1 MEDSIIAPAGQ
12 EELGFTDRIC
22 VVEDLGGAEA
32 QGKTSGVLEGIPG
45 LDVC

>member
-32 QGKTSGVLEGIPG
+32 AEGADG
-45 LDVC
+45 G